1 MGVGPKARRPLRP
14 CLVQRQDAATVLRE
28 KTLQQF
34 LQVAATAAKRK
45 KLETVF
51 QLVYNHGG
59 NPKLVLIGR

>member
-1 MGVGPKARRPLRP
+1 
-14 CLVQRQDAATVLRE
+14 VLRE